1 MERLSFRWI
10 GVILAAMLIAACGG
24 DMRGDL
30 DADSQLALEI
40 GIISTLHSPNAF
52 HPTTLSDAL
61 RKRHE
66 KIEGIQLRNSAYG
79 SIMPSPKGGA
89 IIKGSAGGRVLKT
102 EISGSANAS
111 ITVRDGEVGLVN
123 GEIYVG
129 EGTQLINAKGDVFT
143 FMRGKWRAKTK
154 KPLSSSADTVT
165 VLTIGMSRDKSL
177 QFGISDNESSRAFI
191 AAADLFEAF
200 KKLPPK
206 GKNKA
211 LLGLV
216 KEMEQLE
223 VKSLGDDV
231 VYLADIAQIQY
242 RQAVKSSEDDED
254 VLQLGSVE

>member
-1 MERLSFRWI
+1 MERFSYSWI
-10 GVILAAMLIAACGG
+10 GIILAAMLVAACGG

-40 GIISTLHSPNAF
+40 GIVSTLYSPNAL

-66 KIEGIQLRNSAYG
+66 NIEGIQLRNSAYG

-89 IIKGSAGGRVLKT
+89 IIKGSAGGRVLETK
-102 EISGSANAS
+102 ISGSTIAS
-111 ITVRDGEVGLVN
+111 ITVRNGEVGLVS

-129 EGTQLINAKGDVFT
+129 EGTQLTNAKGDVFT
-143 FMRGKWRAKTK
+143 FKRGKWSAKAQ

-165 VLTIGMSRDKSL
+165 VLTIVMSRGYIEQL
-177 QFGISDNESSRAFI
+177 GISDDESARVFI

-206 GKNKA
+206 DKSKA
-211 LLGLV
+211 LSGLV

-223 VKSLGDDV
+223 VKPLGDEV
-231 VYLADIAQIQY
+231 VYLADIAKIQY
-242 RQAVKSSEDDED
+242 RQALKSSGDNED
-254 VLQLGSVE
+254 VLELGNVE